1 MKGKEQKGEVGIE
14 VLLEYANSII
24 ATLREPFIVLDKKLI
39 IISANTVFYATFK
52 VSEKGTIGQP
62 LPSLGNGQWNIP
74 KLLQLLQEIVPRN
87 KIVTDF
93 EVDHAFN
100 HIGHRVM
107 LLSASQLRVPKQIA
121 SAMATRAIGESEGE
135 GDEEL
140 IFLAIEDVTER
151 KRLQKELKD
160 SEERFRRA
168 FETSRDGLLLVH
180 KTAAD
185 ILNANASIQ
194 GLLGYSQ
201 PEFLQLKIW
210 DIGVTKDDKDF
221 QETLV
226 KLEKD
231 GAVFYEDVKV
241 VTKNGQSIPADVF
254 LVNRAKVLQCNIRDI
269 TERKKAQIELEE
281 KMKTL
286 ERFSDFAVE
295 REIKMEELE
304 KKEKEMEEKLKG
316 K

>member
-1 MKGKEQKGEVGIE
+1 MKGKKQKGEAGIE

-24 ATLREPFIVLDKKLI
+24 STLREPFIVLDKRLI
-39 IISANTVFYATFK
+39 IISANNAFYTTFK
-52 VSEKGTIGQP
+52 VTDRGTVGQP

-74 KLLQLLQEIVPRN
+74 KLLQLLQEIVPKN
-87 KIVTDF
+87 KVVADF
-93 EVDHAFN
+93 EVEHTFS
-100 HIGHRVM
+100 HIGPRIM
-107 LLSASQLRVPKQIA
+107 LLSASQLRVPRQIA
-121 SAMATRAIGESEGE
+121 AIITAKAIGESEGE

-140 IFLAIEDVTER
+140 ILLAIEDVTER

-180 KTAAD
+180 KTEAD
-185 ILNANASIQ
+185 ILNANASVQ

-201 PEFLQLKIW
+201 PEFLGLKIW
-210 DIGVTKDDKDF
+210 DVGVTKDAKDF

-231 GAVFYEDVKV
+231 GAVFYEDVEV
-241 VTKNGQSIPADVF
+241 VTKNGRTIPADVF
-254 LVNRAKVLQCNIRDI
+254 LVDRAKVMQCNIRDI
-269 TERKKAQIELEE
+269 TERKKSQGELEE
-281 KMKTL
+281 KMKNL

-304 KKEKEMEEKLKG
+304 KKEKEMEAKLKD